1 MKSRAIAPTGHAYA
15 MAHEITQ
22 FSRVL
27 FVSGQ
32 IPEDADGKTP
42 ADFAAQCRLTW
53 ANVERQ
59 LKAADMTLDN
69 LVKVTVFLAD
79 RQHRAENAKI
89 RREILGDRS
98 PALTIIITG
107 IYDEAWL
114 LEIEAVAAA

>member
-1 MKSRAIAPTGHAYA
+1 MKNRAIAPTGRAYA

-32 IPEDADGKTP
+32 IPEDADRTTP

-59 LKAADMTLDN
+59 LKAADMTFDN
-69 LVKVTVFLAD
+69 LVKVTMFLAD
-79 RQHRAENAKI
+79 RQYRAENANI
-89 RREILGDRS
+89 RCEILGDRS
-98 PALTIIITG
+98 PALTVIITG
-107 IYDEAWL
+107 IYDESWL